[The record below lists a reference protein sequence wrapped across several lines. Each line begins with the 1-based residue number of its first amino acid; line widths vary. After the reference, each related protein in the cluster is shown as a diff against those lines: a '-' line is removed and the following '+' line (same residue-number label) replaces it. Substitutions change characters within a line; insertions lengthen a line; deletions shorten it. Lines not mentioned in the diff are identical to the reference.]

1 MANLILL
8 DCLLR
13 QVKKIGDQL
22 DGRISFW
29 YHAIVLLTSCIN
41 IVIILFLLNKLA
53 CLLTKMLQLQKRP
66 GSVASIQGLSAAN
79 HYTVR

>member
-29 YHAIVLLTSCIN
+29 YPAIVLLTSCIN
-41 IVIILFLLNKLA
+41 IVIILFWRINLLA
-53 CLLTKMLQLQKRP
+53 CVLSTVVIL
-66 GSVASIQGLSAAN
+66 ASFVSPVSNGHRHDARL
-79 HYTVR
+79 V